1 MIESKLEKLFVDK
14 FKAVCNDYGLQI
26 IGTLQPTTFGE
37 LKAEEEKGSSGV
49 LVVKIFPREYAT
61 PTVPTCTIR
70 GSISLS
76 LRADVDFSGNTY
88 LDVCEAIMN
97 EMERL
102 QKCAHQTHG
111 DYSIPSE
118 GFDVTGFQLGQGDTG
133 INQQGKIFTYL
144 HQFTVLGVIRE
155 IPKGEEGEGE

>member
-1 MIESKLEKLFVDK
+1 M
-14 FKAVCNDYGLQI
+14 
-26 IGTLQPTTFGE
+26 
-37 LKAEEEKGSSGV
+37 
-49 LVVKIFPREYAT
+49 KIFPREYAT

-102 QKCAHQTHG
+102 QKCAHQTHE

>member
-1 MIESKLEKLFVDK
+1 M
-14 FKAVCNDYGLQI
+14 
-26 IGTLQPTTFGE
+26 
-37 LKAEEEKGSSGV
+37 
-49 LVVKIFPREYAT
+49 KIFPREYAT

-102 QKCAHQTHG
+102 QKCAHQTHE
-111 DYSIPSE
+111 DYSVPSE

-155 IPKGEEGEGE
+155 VQNIDEEKSDGEGE

>member
-1 MIESKLEKLFVDK
+1 MIECELEKLFVDK
-14 FKAVCNDYGLQI
+14 FKEVCKDFNLQI
-26 IGTLQPTTFGE
+26 IGTLQTTTFE
-37 LKAEEEKGSSGV
+37 QLKAEEENGSSGV

-76 LRADVDFSGNTY
+76 LRADIDFNGKTY
-88 LDVCEAIMN
+88 LQVCSAIMD

-102 QKCAHQTHG
+102 QKCACQVHE
-111 DYSIPSE
+111 DYSVPSE

-144 HQFTVLGVIRE
+144 HQFTVFGVIRDAQ
-155 IPKGEEGEGE
+155 